1 MDLQKL
7 LKTLCSFL
15 WRSTSLLI
23 GGKIYAQSD
32 MGFSVWDSVT
42 DDSCTATITFLGKK
56 EYLLESGDQVITKT
70 YRFNQ
75 YRKTDFYVFFQKTV
89 ANNGQLS
96 CSGVAGA
103 REGTRIK
110 VYAKFNAEMTEMA
123 LYSEPEE
130 GAPIDIMYR
139 KRQPKGQP

>member
-1 MDLQKL
+1 
-7 LKTLCSFL
+7 
-15 WRSTSLLI
+15 
-23 GGKIYAQSD
+23 
-32 MGFSVWDSVT
+32 MGFSVWDSVS
-42 DDSCTATITFLGKK
+42 DDSCSATITFLGKK

-75 YRKTDFYVFFQKTV
+75 YRKTDFFVFFQKTV

-110 VYAKFNAEMTEMA
+110 VYAKFNPEMTEMA
-123 LYSEPEE
+123 LYSEPEDD
-130 GAPIDIMYR
+130 APIDIIYR
-139 KRQPKGQP
+139 KR